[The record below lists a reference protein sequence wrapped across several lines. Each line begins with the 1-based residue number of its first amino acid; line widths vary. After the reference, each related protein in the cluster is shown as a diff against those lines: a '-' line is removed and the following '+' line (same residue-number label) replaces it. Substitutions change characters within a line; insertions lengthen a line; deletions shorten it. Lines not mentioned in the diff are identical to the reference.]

1 MSAFSLMDMLG
12 LAGLLL
18 ANAFFVMAEY
28 ALVSARSTR
37 LEEMERQGV
46 RDAARARRMLRDP
59 QRYIATT
66 QLGITIAGVGMGWV
80 GEPAFAFLLE
90 RVLGVP
96 LRGLGETA
104 ARSLSALTAFVLVT
118 FLAVVLSEL
127 VPKSLTLDN
136 PERIAVRIARPLE
149 VLSRIGRPL
158 VWLLERSASLVARL
172 LGASG
177 SARRVAAYSVQELK
191 LLVEAAQRSGT
202 LEDSERAM
210 LHAVFDFGDLR
221 VREVMIPRTE
231 MVAVPAASTVD
242 ELIAIAIQHPYSKF
256 PVYEGTPDQVIGIAH
271 IKDLMRARHGPGQ
284 VATVHGLM
292 REALFVHESLRV
304 QDLLAR
310 FRASRQHLAVV
321 LDEYGGTAGLV
332 TLEDLLEEIVGEVS
346 DAFDRTPPP
355 VKRLPDGSALVD
367 GLMLIEEVNQAL
379 GLHLEDAHY
388 DTLAGYMLGRL
399 GRIARLGD
407 EVEVHGMRLRVEAM
421 DGRRIARLSVRPAA
435 PAAAPEA
442 AP

>member
-1 MSAFSLMDMLG
+1 VSEFSLVDLLI

-37 LEEMERQGV
+37 LEEMERLGV
-46 RDAARARRMLRDP
+46 KNAARARRMLRDAD
-59 QRYIATT
+59 RYIATT
-66 QLGITIAGVGMGWV
+66 QLGITMAGVGMGWV
-80 GEPAFAFLLE
+80 GEPAFAFFLE
-90 RVLGVP
+90 RLLGVP
-96 LRGLGETA
+96 LRLLSETA
-104 ARSLSALTAFVLVT
+104 ARSLSALAAFILVT

-149 VLSRIGRPL
+149 LLSRLGRPL
-158 VWLLERSASLVARL
+158 IWVLERSANLTARQ

-177 SARRVAAYSVQELK
+177 SARRAAAYSVQELK
-191 LLVEAAQRSGT
+191 LVVDAAERSGT
-202 LEDSERAM
+202 LKGGEREM

-231 MVAVPAASTVD
+231 MIALSAASTID
-242 ELIAIAIQHPYSKF
+242 DLIAIAIKHPYSKF
-256 PVYEGTPDQVIGIAH
+256 PVYEGSADQIVGIAH
-271 IKDLMRARHGPGQ
+271 IKDLMRARHGQGQ
-284 VATVHGLM
+284 ATSVRGLM
-292 REALFVHESLRV
+292 REALFVPDSLRV

-310 FRASRQHLAVV
+310 FRASRQHLAIV

-379 GLHLEDAHY
+379 GLRLEDPSY
-388 DTLAGYMLGRL
+388 DTIAGYMLGRL
-399 GRIARLGD
+399 GRVARLGD
-407 EVEVHGMRLRVEAM
+407 EVEVKGLRLQVEAM
-421 DGRRIARLSVRPAA
+421 DGRRIARLSIRPAA
-435 PAAAPEA
+435 PAKAAETSS
-442 AP
+442 

>member
-18 ANAFFVMAEY
+18 ANAFFVVAEY
-28 ALVSARSTR
+28 ALISARSTR

-59 QRYIATT
+59 ERYIATT
-66 QLGITIAGVGMGWV
+66 QLGITMAGVGMGWV

-96 LRGLGETA
+96 LRGLSETA

-136 PERIAVRIARPLE
+136 PERIAVRIARPVE

-158 VWLLERSASLVARL
+158 VWLLERSAGLVARL
-172 LGASG
+172 FGASG
-177 SARRVAAYSVQELK
+177 SARRGASYSVQELK

-242 ELIAIAIQHPYSKF
+242 ELTALAILHPYSKF
-256 PVYEGTPDQVIGIAH
+256 PVYEGTSDQVIGIAH
-271 IKDLMRARHGPGQ
+271 IKDLMRARHGPSQ
-284 VATVHGLM
+284 VATVRGLM
-292 REALFVHESLRV
+292 REALFVPESLRV

-321 LDEYGGTAGLV
+321 LDEFGGTAGLV

-346 DAFDRTPPP
+346 DAFDRTPPL

-379 GLHLEDAHY
+379 GLQLEDTHY

-399 GRIARLGD
+399 GRVARLGD
-407 EVEVHGMRLRVEAM
+407 EVEGHGMRLRVEAM
-421 DGRRIARLSVRPAA
+421 DGRRIARLSVRPSA
-435 PAAAPEA
+435 PAESPEA
-442 AP
+442 PP

>member
-1 MSAFSLMDMLG
+1 VSAFSLMDMLG
-12 LAGLLL
+12 LTGLLL
-18 ANAFFVMAEY
+18 VNAFFVMAEY

-46 RDAARARRMLRDP
+46 RDAARARRMLREP
-59 QRYIATT
+59 ERYIATT
-66 QLGITIAGVGMGWV
+66 QVGMTMAGLGMGWV
-80 GEPAFAFLLE
+80 GEPAFAFVLD

-96 LRGLGETA
+96 LRALGEPA
-104 ARSLSALTAFVLVT
+104 AHSLSALTAFVLVT

-136 PERIAVRIARPLE
+136 PERIAVRLARPLE

-158 VWLLERSASLVARL
+158 VWLLERSAGLVARL

-177 SARRVAAYSVQELK
+177 SARRVAGYSVQELK
-191 LLVEAAQRSGT
+191 LVVEAAQRSGT
-202 LEDSERAM
+202 LEDSERVM

-231 MVAVPAASTVD
+231 MIAVPASSTID
-242 ELIAIAIQHPYSKF
+242 EMIAIAIQHPYSKF
-256 PVYEGTPDQVIGIAH
+256 PVYEGTSDQVIGIAH
-271 IKDLMRARHGPGQ
+271 INDLMRARHGPGQ
-284 VATVHGLM
+284 VASVRGLM
-292 REALFVHESLRV
+292 REALFVPESLRV

-346 DAFDRTPPP
+346 DAFDRSSPS

-367 GLMLIEEVNQAL
+367 GLMLIEDVNQAL

-399 GRIARLGD
+399 GRVARLGD
-407 EVEVHGMRLRVEAM
+407 EVEMHGMRLRVEAM

-435 PAAAPEA
+435 PAAAAEPT
-442 AP
+442 P

>member
-1 MSAFSLMDMLG
+1 M
-12 LAGLLL
+12 
-18 ANAFFVMAEY
+18 
-28 ALVSARSTR
+28 
-37 LEEMERQGV
+37 
-46 RDAARARRMLRDP
+46 
-59 QRYIATT
+59 
-66 QLGITIAGVGMGWV
+66 
-80 GEPAFAFLLE
+80 
-90 RVLGVP
+90 
-96 LRGLGETA
+96 
-104 ARSLSALTAFVLVT
+104 LVT

-149 VLSRIGRPL
+149 VLSRIGRPV
-158 VWLLERSASLVARL
+158 VWLLERSAGLVARL

-177 SARRVAAYSVQELK
+177 SARRGAAYSVQELK

-231 MVAVPAASTVD
+231 MIAVPAASTVD
-242 ELIAIAIQHPYSKF
+242 ELIAIAIEHPYSKF

-284 VATVHGLM
+284 VATVRGLM
-292 REALFVHESLRV
+292 REALFVPESLRV

-399 GRIARLGD
+399 GRIARLAD

>member
-1 MSAFSLMDMLG
+1 MSAFSLIDLLG
-12 LAGLLL
+12 LTGLLL
-18 ANAFFVMAEY
+18 VNAFFVMAEY

-59 QRYIATT
+59 ERYIATT
-66 QLGITIAGVGMGWV
+66 QLGITMAGLGMGWV
-80 GEPAFAFLLE
+80 GEPAFAFVLE

-96 LRGLGETA
+96 LRALSETA
-104 ARSLSALTAFVLVT
+104 AHSLSALTAFVLVT

-136 PERIAVRIARPLE
+136 PERIAVRLARPLD

-158 VWLLERSASLVARL
+158 VWLLERSAGLVARL

-177 SARRVAAYSVQELK
+177 SARRVAGYSVQELK
-191 LLVEAAQRSGT
+191 LVVEAAQRSGT

-221 VREVMIPRTE
+221 VREVMVPRTE
-231 MVAVPAASTVD
+231 MIAVPASSTID
-242 ELIAIAIQHPYSKF
+242 ELIATAIQHPYSKF
-256 PVYEGTPDQVIGIAH
+256 PVYEGTSDQVIGIAH
-271 IKDLMRARHGPGQ
+271 IKDLMRVRHGASQ
-284 VATVHGLM
+284 VATARGLM
-292 REALFVHESLRV
+292 REALFVPESLRV

-310 FRASRQHLAVV
+310 FRASRQHLAIVV
-321 LDEYGGTAGLV
+321 DEYGGTAGLV
-332 TLEDLLEEIVGEVS
+332 TLEDLLEEIVGDVS
-346 DAFDRTPPP
+346 DVFDRTSPP

-379 GLHLEDAHY
+379 GLKLEDAHY

-407 EVEVHGMRLRVEAM
+407 AVDVHGMRLRVEAM
-421 DGRRIARLSVRPAA
+421 DGRRIARLSIGPAA
-435 PAAAPEA
+435 PAAGEPAP
-442 AP
+442 